1 MFANIYMPLTNRI
14 CTQQT
19 LKLLTLEQAN
29 VCFFLGQEMQIQLE
43 MKHGTGSDMR
53 PFYSP
58 PLLGLLTHLIYGLS
72 INLIICMLSH
82 VGNANANV
90 PLQYGISHT

>member
-29 VCFFLGQEMQIQLE
+29 VCFFLGQEMQIQLQ
-43 MKHGTGSDMR
+43 MTHGTGSDMR
-53 PFYSP
+53 PFYLP
-58 PLLGLLTHLIYGLS
+58 ALLGLLTHLIYGLF
-72 INLIICMLSH
+72 INLIIRMLRSRR
-82 VGNANANV
+82 
-90 PLQYGISHT
+90 QC

>member
-43 MKHGTGSDMR
+43 MKHGTGSDMMR
-53 PFYSP
+53 PFHSP
-58 PLLGLLTHLIYGLS
+58 PLLGLLTHI
-72 INLIICMLSH
+72 
-82 VGNANANV
+82 
-90 PLQYGISHT
+90 

>member
-29 VCFFLGQEMQIQLE
+29 VCFFLGQEMQIQLQ
-43 MKHGTGSDMR
+43 MTHGTGSDMR

-58 PLLGLLTHLIYGLS
+58 ALLHLIYGLS

>member
-1 MFANIYMPLTNRI
+1 MGCNLGGRAMFANIYMPLTNRI

-53 PFYSP
+53 PFNSP
-58 PLLGLLTHLIYGLS
+58 ALLGLLTHD
-72 INLIICMLSH
+72 M
-82 VGNANANV
+82 
-90 PLQYGISHT
+90 